1 MDRNRKMTKRTIDFI
16 LAVSESL
23 RREMEHLKI
32 TGEKDVQDISGGYI
46 YSVMLNFAYNIL
58 VKEGYSE
65 KHLDEFF
72 YNEGE
77 PDKHKEWTEKARK
90 FYHIDRKDP
99 SKVVEEFFN
108 EDPAGIKLRKEID
121 KLKGGNRLNENE

>member
-1 MDRNRKMTKRTIDFI
+1 MNKNREMTKRTIDLI

-32 TGEKDVQDISGGYI
+32 TGEKDIQDVGGGYI
-46 YSVMLNFAYNIL
+46 YSIMLNFAYNIL

-77 PDKHKEWTEKARK
+77 PNKHRERTSKACM
-90 FYHIDRKDP
+90 FYHTNQKNSSRVI
-99 SKVVEEFFN
+99 EEFFGEN
-108 EDPAGIKLRKEID
+108 PAGIKLRKEID
-121 KLKGGNRLNENE
+121 NLSEKFNQ